1 MKNAVKYI
9 ANFERALAV
18 EARRRGVDGVIC
30 GHIHRAEISDIDG
43 ITYCND
49 GDWVESCTALVEDFQ
64 GRLSLLRWTEEVEVL
79 VGSQALPLLD
89 GAVALDACGMKLA
102 LVTDAWLPQVNGV
115 VRTLGHT
122 VRELSSAGHDVTVIS
137 PADFR
142 TIPCPTYPEIRLAL
156 FAGGAVRERLD
167 ALAPDAV
174 HVATEGPLGLAAR
187 NWCVRH
193 GWPFTTAYHTQFP
206 EYLRAR
212 FPVPLALGYAA
223 VRWFHGGA
231 SRTLVTTATMQRRL
245 EERGFRNLALWGRG
259 VDTHLFRPRDKAFL
273 DLPRPVFLYF
283 GRLAVEKGVEDFLR
297 LDLPGTK
304 LVVGDGPAAA
314 ALQCSLPR
322 RGIRRASAR
331 RRPRSAHRGV
341 RRVRVPEP
349 HGHLRPGAA
358 RGDGLR
364 RTGGR
369 LPGGGPHRRRRGRR
383 DRRAAA
389 KTCAKQPCRRFA

>member
-1 MKNAVKYI
+1 
-9 ANFERALAV
+9 
-18 EARRRGVDGVIC
+18 
-30 GHIHRAEISDIDG
+30 
-43 ITYCND
+43 
-49 GDWVESCTALVEDFQ
+49 
-64 GRLSLLRWTEEVEVL
+64 
-79 VGSQALPLLD
+79 
-89 GAVALDACGMKLA
+89 MKLA

-122 VRELSSAGHDVTVIS
+122 VRELTSAGHHVTVIS

-142 TIPCPTYPEIRLAL
+142 TIPCPTYPEIRLAP
-156 FAGGAVRERLD
+156 FAGGAVRERLA

-187 NWCVRH
+187 NWCITQ

-212 FPVPLALGYAA
+212 FPIPLSAGYAA
-223 VRWFHGGA
+223 VRWFHGRA

-245 EERGFRNLALWGRG
+245 EARGFRNLALWGRG
-259 VDTHLFRPRDKAFL
+259 VDTVLFRPRDKAFL

-314 ALQCSLPR
+314 ALAARYPDAVFA
-322 RGIRRASAR
+322 GIRHGEDLAAHIAASDVFVFPSRTDTFGLVLLEAMACGV
-331 RRPRSAHRGV
+331 PVAAYPVAGPVDVVVDGITGVLSEDLRSAALAALQLSPDACRTHAMSHSWAAATKQFLASLV
-341 RRVRVPEP
+341 T
-349 HGHLRPGAA
+349 LPGASPVTPDTA
-358 RGDGLR
+358 
-364 RTGGR
+364 TE
-369 LPGGGPHRRRRGRR
+369 
-383 DRRAAA
+383 
-389 KTCAKQPCRRFA
+389 CV

>member
-1 MKNAVKYI
+1 
-9 ANFERALAV
+9 
-18 EARRRGVDGVIC
+18 
-30 GHIHRAEISDIDG
+30 
-43 ITYCND
+43 
-49 GDWVESCTALVEDFQ
+49 
-64 GRLSLLRWTEEVEVL
+64 
-79 VGSQALPLLD
+79 
-89 GAVALDACGMKLA
+89 MKLA

-122 VRELSSAGHDVTVIS
+122 VREISNSGHEVTVIS

-187 NWCVRH
+187 NWCIRH

-212 FPVPLALGYAA
+212 FPIPLSLGYAA
-223 VRWFHGGA
+223 IRWFHGGA
-231 SRTLVTTATMQRRL
+231 TRTLVTTATMQRRL
-245 EERGFRNLALWGRG
+245 EARGLRNLALWGRG
-259 VDTHLFRPRDKAFL
+259 VDTDLFRPRDKAFL

-314 ALQCSLPR
+314 ALSAHFPEAVFAGVRHGDDLAAHIAASDVFVFPSRTDTFGLVLLEAMACGIPVAAYPVAGPVDVVVDGVTGVLGEDLRGAALGALQLDPDACRKHALQHSWAAATTQFLASLVSLP
-322 RGIRRASAR
+322 GASTIT
-331 RRPRSAHRGV
+331 RP
-341 RRVRVPEP
+341 
-349 HGHLRPGAA
+349 AA
-358 RGDGLR
+358 IE
-364 RTGGR
+364 
-369 LPGGGPHRRRRGRR
+369 
-383 DRRAAA
+383 
-389 KTCAKQPCRRFA
+389 CA